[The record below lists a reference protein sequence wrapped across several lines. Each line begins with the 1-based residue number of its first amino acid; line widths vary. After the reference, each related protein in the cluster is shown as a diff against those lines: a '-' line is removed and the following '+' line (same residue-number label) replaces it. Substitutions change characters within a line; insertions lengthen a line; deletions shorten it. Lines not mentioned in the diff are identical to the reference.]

1 MMWTRTTTADPVAT
15 RSVERAAS
23 EAIARDGRPATTGF
37 TLIELVITVAVISVM
52 AMLVFP
58 TAQVA
63 VQRSKEQDLRGAL
76 REIRSAIDAY
86 KDAVLEGKVA
96 TEAMASGYPPTLK
109 ILAEGVPDT
118 RDPKKEAKI
127 YFLRRIPR
135 DPMATDPVLPPEDT
149 WGKRAYASPPDE
161 PKEGEDVFDVYSLSA
176 GVGLNGIPYKQ
187 W

>member
-1 MMWTRTTTADPVAT
+1 
-15 RSVERAAS
+15 
-23 EAIARDGRPATTGF
+23 
-37 TLIELVITVAVISVM
+37 LIELVITVAVISVM

-63 VQRSKEQDLRGAL
+63 VQRSKEQELRIAL
-76 REIRSAIDAY
+76 REIRNGIDAY
-86 KDAVLEGKVA
+86 RDAVLEGKVA
-96 TEAMASGYPPTLK
+96 GEAMASGYPPTLK

-135 DPMATDPVLPPEDT
+135 DPMATDPALPPEDT

-176 GVGLNGIPYKQ
+176 GVGLNGIPYKK